1 MEVGAAATWERAVA
15 AAAAA
20 LAILPNQKKTVVPET
35 QIPFPFYVL

>member
-1 MEVGAAATWERAVA
+1 MEVGAAAWERAVAA